1 VVREAAREFTEGVLR
16 VLVCPTAF
24 KESLSAAQVTD
35 AVVEGVRR
43 GQPTA
48 EIHGMPVSDGGPGLL
63 DAILAV
69 EGGEIRVFE
78 VCGPLGDPVEAR
90 SLWVSPTEVVVE
102 TADACGLHLAS
113 SVDREP
119 MRADTRGVGE
129 LVAGC
134 IEQGATDIAM
144 GLGGSAT
151 VDGGTGLA
159 RVFGYCFV
167 DGNGEDLPAG
177 GGFLDILA
185 RVEAGP
191 SLPAEVAVTAIA
203 DVSAPLTGPDG
214 AARRFGPQKGA
225 SPWQVETL
233 ESGLT
238 RLGDRLRV
246 DLGRDVTD
254 LPGAGASGGLGA
266 GCVAFL
272 GANLVPGSDW
282 VLHRL
287 AFDEVLADADLVIT
301 GEGAWDATSGMG
313 KVTGEILRRSL
324 AAAVPA
330 LLVCGRAADPT
341 PAGVTVVGGRG
352 EWLDANGVTR
362 LVADAVC

>member
-1 VVREAAREFTEGVLR
+1 MR

-24 KESLSAAQVTD
+24 KESLSAAQVTE
-35 AVVEGVRR
+35 AVIEGVRR
-43 GQPTA
+43 GLPTA
-48 EIHGMPVSDGGPGLL
+48 EIRGMPVSDGGPGLL
-63 DAILAV
+63 DAILAA
-69 EGGEIRVFE
+69 EGGEIEVFQ
-78 VCGPLGDPVEAR
+78 VRDPLGDPVEAR
-90 SLWVSPTEVVVE
+90 SLWVSPTEAVVE
-102 TADACGLHLAS
+102 TADACGLHLAGS
-113 SVDREP
+113 ADRDP

-129 LVAGC
+129 LVTRC
-134 IEQGATDIAM
+134 IERGATEIAM

-159 RVFGYCFV
+159 RVFGYRFV
-167 DGNGEDLPAG
+167 DRNGEDVPAG
-177 GGFLDILA
+177 GGFLEILA

-191 SLPAEVAVTAIA
+191 GLAAEVAVTAVA
-203 DVSAPLTGPDG
+203 DVKAPLTGPDG

-233 ESGLT
+233 ESGLA

-246 DLGRDVTD
+246 DLGCDVAD

-272 GANLVPGSDW
+272 GAKLVPGSDW
-282 VLHRL
+282 VLDRL
-287 AFDEVLADADLVIT
+287 GFDEELADADLVIT

-313 KVTGEILRRSL
+313 KVTGEILRRSR

-330 LLVCGRAADPT
+330 LLVCGRAADPA
-341 PAGVTVVGGRG
+341 PGGVTVVGGGG
-352 EWLDANGVTR
+352 EWLDAKDVAR